1 LLAGALGLAWSS
13 VPDRGPLL
21 AQGGGSVTAAATS
34 SNLVLVELFTS
45 EGCSSCPRADDLL
58 AELAAEAERAGTP
71 IACVSYHVD
80 YWDRLGWKDPFG
92 DAAFTARQR
101 RYAVALGEEGLYTPQ
116 LVVDGRLA
124 MVGSDRARV
133 REALTQALARPGRAE
148 VRASVAPAG
157 DGTLGV
163 ELALSSAPSTRLVV
177 NAALVERER
186 RSRPTRG
193 ENAGHALRHAWVAR
207 AAAERA
213 LGPGGPG
220 TSSLRLTIPGD
231 LDRTRAAVVVWVA
244 DATDLAILGA
254 TRVAVPTR

>member
-1 LLAGALGLAWSS
+1 M
-13 VPDRGPLL
+13 
-21 AQGGGSVTAAATS
+21 TAAATS
-34 SNLVLVELFTS
+34 SDLVLVELFTS

-124 MVGSDRARV
+124 MVGSDRPRV

-148 VRASVAPAG
+148 VRASVEPAG
-157 DGTLGV
+157 DGALEV
-163 ELALSSAPSTRLVV
+163 ALSLPGAPSTQVV
-177 NAALVERER
+177 LNAALVERER
-186 RSRPTRG
+186 TSRPGRG
-193 ENAGHALRHAWVAR
+193 ENAGRVLRHAWVAR
-207 AAAERA
+207 AAAGGT
-213 LGPGGPG
+213 LGPGGAP
-220 TSSLRLTIPGD
+220 TSSLRLAIPPD
-231 LDRTRAAVVVWVA
+231 LDRAGAAVVVWVA
-244 DATDLAILGA
+244 DAADLAVLGA
-254 TRVAVPTR
+254 TRVAVPAR